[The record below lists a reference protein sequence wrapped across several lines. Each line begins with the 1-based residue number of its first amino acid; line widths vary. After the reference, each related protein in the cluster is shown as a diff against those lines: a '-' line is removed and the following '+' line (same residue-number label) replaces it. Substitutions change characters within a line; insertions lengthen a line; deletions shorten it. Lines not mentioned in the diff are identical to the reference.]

1 MRHLSLQTS
10 ANTWECD
17 ENAHMNVQFYF
28 AKFDDANRI
37 FCDRFPLAALSRSA
51 RLTRHVR
58 YHREAYAAGMI
69 EVRSALVLQEG
80 CAAAICHFMINSA
93 ENTLLATALD
103 TYQPHAL
110 DQVSTDLQIP
120 SVSWSEISD
129 ARPRGLPL
137 PPASASKDDAN
148 RTQSPTYQGIFHPA
162 DFAADGVLLDRAYVS
177 CFTNAAPHSWSA
189 GGITPEF
196 LTRNNF
202 GRVAVEMKLTYGT
215 NVEPGA
221 VAHMTTAFLNVGRTT
236 FTVRHT
242 LAAGSRIIAYCDLVS
257 LMMDLDLRKAVAL
270 PPEADRMRQL
280 AEPNTA

>member
-1 MRHLSLQTS
+1 MRHISLQTS
-10 ANTWECD
+10 ASTWECD

-37 FCDRFPLAALSRSA
+37 FCNRFPIAALTRQT

-80 CAAAICHFMINSA
+80 CVAAICHYMIDPA

-110 DQVSTDLQIP
+110 DQVSGRLEIP
-120 SVSWSEISD
+120 SVSWSEIPD

-137 PPASASKDDAN
+137 SPASASKDEKHQ
-148 RTQSPTYQGIFHPA
+148 TQTPTYQGIFHPM
-162 DFAADGVLLDRAYVS
+162 DFAADGVLLDRAFVS
-177 CFTNAAPHSWSA
+177 CFTKAAPHSWAA
-189 GGITPEF
+189 GGITPDF
-196 LTRNNF
+196 LTRNNY
-202 GRVAVEMKLTYGT
+202 GRVAVEMKLTYGAE
-215 NVEPGA
+215 VEPGA
-221 VAHMTTAFLNVGRTT
+221 VARMTTAFRNVGRTT

-242 LAAGSRIIAYCDLVS
+242 LTVGNRVIAYCDLVS

-270 PPEADRMRQL
+270 PPEADRMRHL
-280 AEPNTA
+280 AEPNED